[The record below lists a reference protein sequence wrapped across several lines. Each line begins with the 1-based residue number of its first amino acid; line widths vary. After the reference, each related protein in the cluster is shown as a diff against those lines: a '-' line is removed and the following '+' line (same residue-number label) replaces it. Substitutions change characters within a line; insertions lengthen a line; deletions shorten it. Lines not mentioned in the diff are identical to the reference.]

1 LQGPLDLAL
10 LGPRVFLGALNS
22 AEDLLELAQGAQG
35 RLEMLAKDPRPA
47 EEKPAVLA
55 GEVEAVL
62 DGLLE
67 AGEEVESELIALL
80 PEEVRAAVPDELLR
94 RDAAGGPGA
103 ADAPGAG
110 EGQGEG
116 EDDGPAETAES
127 LAAGDFAARQASGE
141 LSDLAFR
148 TGAARDA
155 LAALR
160 AAPAGEVGM
169 QRLNLTETRD
179 RLRQRLEE
187 MRSDPGLLDVG
198 DAMEEAAAVLA
209 EVNAALE
216 P

>member
-1 LQGPLDLAL
+1 
-10 LGPRVFLGALNS
+10 VFLGALNS
-22 AEDLLELAQGAQG
+22 TEDLLELAQGAQG

-67 AGEEVESELIALL
+67 AGEEVESELLALL
-80 PEEVRAAVPDELLR
+80 PEEVRAAVPEGFLG
-94 RDAAGGPGA
+94 RDVVRGSGA
-103 ADAPGAG
+103 TGAPGGEEGEAG
-110 EGQGEG
+110 AMEG
-116 EDDGPAETAES
+116 EDDGPEETAES
-127 LAAGDFAARQASGE
+127 LAEGDFAERQASGE

-155 LAALR
+155 LVALR
-160 AAPAGEVGM
+160 AAPSEEKGM

-198 DAMEEAAAVLA
+198 DAMDEASAVLA

>member
-1 LQGPLDLAL
+1 
-10 LGPRVFLGALNS
+10 VFLGALNS

-35 RLEMLAKDPRPA
+35 RLEMLANDPRPA

-67 AGEEVESELIALL
+67 AGEEVESELLALL
-80 PEEVRAAVPDELLR
+80 PEEVRAAVPEGFLG
-94 RDAAGGPGA
+94 RDAVSGSGA
-103 ADAPGAG
+103 AGAPGSGEGEAGAG
-110 EGQGEG
+110 EGEG
-116 EDDGPAETAES
+116 EDDGPEETAES
-127 LAAGDFAARQASGE
+127 LAEGDFAERQASGE

-155 LAALR
+155 LEALR
-160 AAPAGEVGM
+160 AAPSEEKGM
-169 QRLNLTETRD
+169 QRLNLSETRD

-198 DAMEEAAAVLA
+198 DAMDEASAVLA
-209 EVNAALE
+209 DVNAALE